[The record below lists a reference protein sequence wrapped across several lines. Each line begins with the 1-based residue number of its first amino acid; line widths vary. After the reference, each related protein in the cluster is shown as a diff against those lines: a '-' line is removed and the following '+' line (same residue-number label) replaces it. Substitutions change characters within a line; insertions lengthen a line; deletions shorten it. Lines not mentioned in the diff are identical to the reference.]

1 MEHNN
6 RKISYYILENKLNI
20 ENIMKDYTNYISAI
34 IKNNTNTLSTEDVEE
49 IILDVF
55 MALWKNQYKLDFNKS
70 MSAYISGITN
80 NLIKYKLRQ
89 RKSIACDIDEFE
101 SQIIDFGNV
110 ELSVIQNEQEKIIS
124 RKLDLLNKDDKDI
137 FIEYYYSIKSIK
149 ELSILFNMS
158 ESKIKSKLFRARKK
172 LRKFLKDKEDV

>member
-6 RKISYYILENKLNI
+6 IKISSYISDNKLDI
-20 ENIMKDYTNYISAI
+20 ENVMKDYTNYISTKI
-34 IKNNTNTLSTEDVEE
+34 RNNARILYNEDIEE

-89 RKSIACDIDEFE
+89 NKNINSNIDEFE
-101 SQIIDFGNV
+101 NQIIDLDNV
-110 ELSVIQNEQEKIIS
+110 ELSVMQNEREKIIS
-124 RKLDLLNKDDKDI
+124 KELDLLNLNDKEI
-137 FIEYYYSIKSIK
+137 FIEYYYSQKSIK
-149 ELSILFNMS
+149 EISIMFNMS
-158 ESKIKSKLFRARKK
+158 ESKIKSKLFRIRKK
-172 LRKFLKDKEDV
+172 LKKVLKDKGV